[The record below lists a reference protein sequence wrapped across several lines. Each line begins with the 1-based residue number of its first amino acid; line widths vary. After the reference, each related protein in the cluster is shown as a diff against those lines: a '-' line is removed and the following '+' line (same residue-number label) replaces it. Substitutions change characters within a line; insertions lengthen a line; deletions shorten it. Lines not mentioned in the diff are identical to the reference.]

1 MQSSPSNVSGLLV
14 KLCDFGHSRKVP
26 DVKYFKYTGDIQ
38 RVPHHLFTNTGTD
51 GKYVFLQLIQSY
63 AFVSWCTRALK
74 QYTRC

>member
-1 MQSSPSNVSGLLV
+1 MTSLHTSALSPPRMQSSPSNVSGLLV

-51 GKYVFLQLIQSY
+51 GTCFYVLF
-63 AFVSWCTRALK
+63 
-74 QYTRC
+74 